1 MNKLKKLPD
10 SEFQIMKIVWK
21 SEPPITTN
29 KIISELD
36 DDHKWKAQTVLTLL
50 IRLVEKGFL
59 TSQKIGKER
68 TYEPIVKE
76 EDYLQLETKEFVK
89 KYHKNSITSLINT
102 FYSSNDFSEDDI
114 EDLKKWLDER
124 K

>member
-1 MNKLKKLPD
+1 
-10 SEFQIMKIVWK
+10 MKIVWK